1 MDGMGRGMT
10 GMIAVLSLA
19 LSACA
24 QPAAPTAVP
33 ASPQP
38 SSATVQGA
46 PATTLAGTTPA
57 ATTRSGEAASD
68 PANPF
73 AFTVEVSL
81 SPAAAKRLAT
91 AKETIMVAAFYYGV
105 PKPGLPDSVADEMG
119 QVHLGNQDIELQGAG
134 SAVFDGHVVEHK
146 PLAYVQGDPQVN
158 INVFSGRHS
167 SEDNLLDCD
176 FFEDAVRVAH
186 AAPLKINCKL
196 IRE

>member
-57 ATTRSGEAASD
+57 ATTRCEPLRVMLIAEALSLAKADVAPAKGGIHSGWPLPSRPWQEA
-68 PANPF
+68 
-73 AFTVEVSL
+73 
-81 SPAAAKRLAT
+81 
-91 AKETIMVAAFYYGV
+91 
-105 PKPGLPDSVADEMG
+105 
-119 QVHLGNQDIELQGAG
+119 Q
-134 SAVFDGHVVEHK
+134 
-146 PLAYVQGDPQVN
+146 
-158 INVFSGRHS
+158 
-167 SEDNLLDCD
+167 
-176 FFEDAVRVAH
+176 RVA
-186 AAPLKINCKL
+186 
-196 IRE
+196 